1 MITEPDDDDDDEM
14 MMKITRFV
22 IVRAELL
29 GLEIRPECGAQ
40 LARVGEMIK
49 VATREPEFEM
59 SRNLSFSTSILSS
72 DKDGESYLILC
83 PTESRVQCLTRPWT
97 TLGLTSW

>member
-1 MITEPDDDDDDEM
+1 MIMMMMMMMM

-29 GLEIRPECGAQ
+29 GLEIRPECGSQ

-72 DKDGESYLILC
+72 DKDKMARAISYSVQQRAESSVSPDHGL
-83 PTESRVQCLTRPWT
+83 PWA
-97 TLGLTSW
+97 

>member
-1 MITEPDDDDDDEM
+1 M
-14 MMKITRFV
+14 MMMMMIIIIIIIITRFV

-29 GLEIRPECGAQ
+29 GLEIRPGCGAQ

-72 DKDGESYLILC
+72 DKDKMARAISYSVQQRAESSVSPDHGL
-83 PTESRVQCLTRPWT
+83 PWA
-97 TLGLTSW
+97 

>member
-1 MITEPDDDDDDEM
+1 MM

-49 VATREPEFEM
+49 VATREREFEM
-59 SRNLSFSTSILSS
+59 SCLFFSTSILSS
-72 DKDGESYLILC
+72 DKDKMARAISYSVQQRAESSVSPDHGL
-83 PTESRVQCLTRPWT
+83 PWA
-97 TLGLTSW
+97 